1 MRDEKGVIGMS
12 KKRVMAYTSFGVALA
27 IFNLLVFAVIR
38 NRESSFWINYGFAIL
53 AFLVQPVIWEV
64 TIGRNKALKS
74 KFLGFPIIYVGG
86 AYFCFQMI
94 LFVVLTLIPNASPLL
109 VLAINAIVAGA
120 AIILLAGVEIGK
132 DEVSRIEEKVSRNRF
147 FVAELRLEVEM
158 LARSQSNSEII
169 KVLEELAEKIRFS
182 DPMSSSLLSAIEED
196 IRMKVLALKET
207 ETIQMVEAAKDI
219 GNLIVRRNSLV
230 LSSK

>member
-1 MRDEKGVIGMS
+1 MRKNKVL
-12 KKRVMAYTSFGVALA
+12 AYT
-27 IFNLLVFAVIR
+27 IFIVVLVVFHLLVFTIIQK
-38 NRESSFWINYGFAIL
+38 RETSFWINYGFAL
-53 AFLVQPVIWEV
+53 FAFLIQAFIWEV
-64 TIGRNKALKS
+64 TLGRNNSLKS

-94 LFVVLTLIPNASPLL
+94 LFVVLALIPNASPLL
-109 VLAINAIVAGA
+109 ALAINAIVAGA
-120 AIILLAGVEIGK
+120 AIILLAGAEIGK

-147 FVAELRLEVEM
+147 FVDELCLEVEM
-158 LARSQSNSEII
+158 LARSQSDSEIK
-169 KVLEELAEKIRFS
+169 KVLEELVEKIRFS

-207 ETIQMVEAAKDI
+207 ETIRMIEVAKDI